1 MDRVS
6 AELSLQNAAAPRLE
20 VPPRFAAPRRLA
32 LSACCS
38 LRALPLAAMALG
50 ACAPAETG
58 RERATP
64 SGSTP
69 VGLAP
74 SACSLAPAPPACGD
88 PCADGVVVGPVIAS
102 NTLWDCPVYT
112 LPEPVFVHAEADEPV
127 ELVIA
132 AGTVIRG
139 LAGDLA
145 RGRLPG
151 ALIVTRSGRIE
162 ARGTPDA
169 PIVFTSARR
178 VGQRAPGDWGGVVL
192 LGSAATNVPA
202 DYLGS
207 GNRAGEMFVE
217 GLPPAADTTY
227 GARRALETPD
237 AGVPEPIEPTSPV
250 PADAATDAASGA
262 REPRVD
268 PEHDCGTLRFVRI
281 EFAGFEVGDT
291 NELNGLTVAG
301 CGRRTQLDYVQ
312 VHLGSD
318 DGIELFGGNAD
329 LRHVVITGAQDDAL
343 DWDQGWT
350 GRVQFLAIRQ
360 HGSDQALDTDNAFEG
375 DGFADPELARGE
387 PSHPVLSNVTVL
399 SDSRSARAL
408 RLREG
413 TGLEL
418 QNAIL
423 AAPGGGP
430 LDGLIDIGDVRTADR
445 LVARAIRIEH
455 SIFQGAWPT
464 RASTDSSGGS
474 VLSEDYFALGPGAIG
489 NAVIARDELLSLLPS
504 AFADGG
510 WMPVRGGP
518 ASRDFALPDE
528 REPARPFFDTSATYR
543 GAFAPGGEDW
553 SLGWTAYPLR

>member
-1 MDRVS
+1 M
-6 AELSLQNAAAPRLE
+6 
-20 VPPRFAAPRRLA
+20 
-32 LSACCS
+32 
-38 LRALPLAAMALG
+38 
-50 ACAPAETG
+50 
-58 RERATP
+58 
-64 SGSTP
+64 
-69 VGLAP
+69 
-74 SACSLAPAPPACGD
+74 
-88 PCADGVVVGPVIAS
+88 
-102 NTLWDCPVYT
+102 
-112 LPEPVFVHAEADEPV
+112 
-127 ELVIA
+127 IA

-139 LAGDLA
+139 LGGDLA
-145 RGRLPG
+145 QGRLPG

-169 PIVFTSARR
+169 PIVFTSARP

-227 GARRALETPD
+227 GAARELELD
-237 AGVPEPIEPTSPV
+237 AGVPGQS
-250 PADAATDAASGA
+250 AAITAAITDAASDAASSA
-262 REPRVD
+262 REPRPD

-329 LRHVVITGAQDDAL
+329 LRHIVITGAQDDAL

-360 HGSDQALDTDNAFEG
+360 HGTDRALDTDNAFEG
-375 DGFADPELARGE
+375 DGFADPEQAWGE

-399 SDSRSARAL
+399 SDDRTTRAV

-418 QNAIL
+418 QSAIL

-430 LDGLIDIGDVRTADR
+430 LEGLIEIGDVRTADR
-445 LVARAIRIEH
+445 LITRGIRIEH

-464 RASTDSSGGS
+464 RAATDSRGAS
-474 VLSEDYFALGPGAIG
+474 VLAEDYFALGPGALG
-489 NAVIARDELLSLLPS
+489 NAVIARDALLELLPGAL
-504 AFADGG
+504 ADGG
-510 WMPVRGGP
+510 WIPARGGP
-518 ASRDFALPDE
+518 ASRDFTLPDE
-528 REPARPFFDTSATYR
+528 RDAARPFFDTSATYR

-553 SLGWTAYPLR
+553 SQGWTAYPPR